1 MSVQSQLPPTHYELL
16 GLTPEASP
24 VDLRQ
29 AFRAL
34 SKRYHPDTTQLPA
47 VQASEAFAR
56 LRQAYAVLADPAS
69 RQAYDAELLR
79 RRAAILAQA
88 VPSVVAPGLRSPRST
103 PIGVRRT
110 LSGGEWFALLL
121 LAVALVLS
129 LLLGVGLAWARGMAL
144 ITPPSWWE
152 PSAAEAGA
160 PAAAAVVAPPSPAAT
175 ASTAASTAA
184 SRLAS
189 AVVEPATGLLP
200 AEARPARAAGPPV
213 QTPKP
218 QAFGRSAQSSSSGPG
233 MPAWIDA

>member
-1 MSVQSQLPPTHYELL
+1 MSVQLPPTHYELL
-16 GLTPEASP
+16 GLTPQASP

-47 VQASEAFAR
+47 EQASEAFAR

-69 RQAYDAELLR
+69 RHAYDAELRR
-79 RRAAILAQA
+79 RRAALLARA
-88 VPSVVAPGLRSPRST
+88 LPAAPLPGPLPPRAT
-103 PIGVRRT
+103 PIGVRRS

-152 PSAAEAGA
+152 PSAVESGA
-160 PAAAAVVAPPSPAAT
+160 PPAAAAVLAPPAAAAT
-175 ASTAASTAA
+175 ASSAASTAASTAA
-184 SRLAS
+184 
-189 AVVEPATGLLP
+189 EPAAGLLP
-200 AEARPARAAGPPV
+200 AEARPARAGGLPAQAPE
-213 QTPKP
+213 P
-218 QAFGRSAQSSSSGPG
+218 QAFGRSAQSSPSGLG
-233 MPAWIDA
+233 MPAWIGA

>member
-1 MSVQSQLPPTHYELL
+1 MSVPSQLPPTHYELL

-34 SKRYHPDTTQLPA
+34 SKRYHPDTTQLPTE
-47 VQASEAFAR
+47 QASEAFAR

-69 RQAYDAELLR
+69 RRAYDTELLR
-79 RRAAILAQA
+79 RRAAFLARA
-88 VPSVVAPGLRSPRST
+88 LPPAAPPGPLPPRAT
-103 PIGVRRT
+103 PIGVRRS

-152 PSAAEAGA
+152 PSVAEVGAA
-160 PAAAAVVAPPSPAAT
+160 PAAAAGVAPPSPGVT
-175 ASTAASTAA
+175 ASAAAGTAASAVA
-184 SRLAS
+184 EPPARLPP
-189 AVVEPATGLLP
+189 VEVRPGRAGGSPLP
-200 AEARPARAAGPPV
+200 APE
-213 QTPKP
+213 P
-218 QAFGRSAQSSSSGPG
+218 QAFRRSLPSSSSGPV
-233 MPAWIDA
+233 MPAWIAA

>member
-47 VQASEAFAR
+47 EQASEAFAR

-69 RQAYDAELLR
+69 RRTYDAELLR
-79 RRAAILAQA
+79 RRAALLARA
-88 VPSVVAPGLRSPRST
+88 LPPAATPGPLPPRAT
-103 PIGVRRT
+103 PIGVRRS

-144 ITPPSWWE
+144 ITPPSWWLE
-152 PSAAEAGA
+152 PD
-160 PAAAAVVAPPSPAAT
+160 PAAAGAMAGSVAGSVASPAPMAE
-175 ASTAASTAA
+175 
-184 SRLAS
+184 AS
-189 AVVEPATGLLP
+189 AEAS
-200 AEARPARAAGPPV
+200 AEAAVLVPAVPGPAVGPAVGQARPGL
-213 QTPKP
+213 
-218 QAFGRSAQSSSSGPG
+218 GSS
-233 MPAWIDA
+233 WR